1 MIEAVHRVWIVK
13 KWQVRIFGMKYL
25 IEISEISY
33 RQQNVIWA
41 SGKQSLLF
49 LLFHLFRITKF
60 PTLFNWFVDRKIN
73 FVEIQKIFF
82 FQQRQDNTGN
92 LSKFGLMFLKNKLA
106 KKKPIFQ
113 KVFFLSLNKSIS
125 WDEQKQILRRMMENN
140 PFSTLFVFCR
150 DQS

>member
-1 MIEAVHRVWIVK
+1 MTS
-13 KWQVRIFGMKYL
+13 IFVFSAWNIWLKSL
-25 IEISEISY
+25 KY

-82 FQQRQDNTGN
+82 FPTETGQHWKLVKIWFDVFEKQIGKKETN
-92 LSKFGLMFLKNKLA
+92 FSKS
-106 KKKPIFQ
+106 I
-113 KVFFLSLNKSIS
+113 FLSLNKSIS